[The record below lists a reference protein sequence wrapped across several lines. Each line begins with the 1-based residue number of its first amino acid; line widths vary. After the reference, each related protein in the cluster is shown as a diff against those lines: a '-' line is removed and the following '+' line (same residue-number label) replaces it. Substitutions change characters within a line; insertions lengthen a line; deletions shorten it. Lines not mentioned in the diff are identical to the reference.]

1 MGQSRWRP
9 IRVAEKLRQI
19 RATLKL
25 SQSALLKKLGLEEE
39 IRYNRISE
47 YELDRYD
54 PPLPVLIE
62 YARVAGVH
70 LEIIADDRLDL
81 PETLPG
87 KVKYEAWNRPRP
99 KRSRK
104 KRSKTS

>member
-1 MGQSRWRP
+1 MGQARWRP
-9 IRVAEKLRQI
+9 KRLAGKLLQI
-19 RATLKL
+19 RTTFDI

-39 IRYNRISE
+39 ITYNRISE
-47 YELDRYD
+47 YELDKYD
-54 PPLPVLIE
+54 PPLPVLVE

-70 LEIIADDRLDL
+70 LEAIADDRLDL
-81 PETLPG
+81 PENLPG
-87 KVKYEAWNRPRP
+87 TVKYEAWKRPRP